1 MKNENRVDTAPMPA
15 LVSDESF
22 RLLLASG
29 YADPRIAAATGK
41 SEDEVIGAIEALKAQ
56 TRKEVIALARSVR
69 SHLDSIRDSASDIQK
84 RLAQDDIR
92 CAIPLDWQNGLLAG
106 RWEAGT
112 STCFSLVELRRFSAR
127 PDIPQ
132 DWTLLAGW
140 AFLTSEQ
147 REHAMSHWIKARG
160 LPLSL
165 TKKHW
170 PGVYSPIQVISFQA
184 LP

>member
-1 MKNENRVDTAPMPA
+1 MKNENRDAASLPG

-29 YADPRIAAATGK
+29 YAAPRISAATGK
-41 SEDEVIGAIEALKAQ
+41 SQDEVIGAVEALKMQ

-84 RLAQDDIR
+84 RLAQDEIR

-106 RWEAGT
+106 RWDAGP

-127 PDIPQ
+127 TNISQ

-165 TKKHW
+165 TKRHW
-170 PGVYSPIQVISFQA
+170 PGVYRPIQVISFQP